1 MAAMSLDLAT
11 LMIVSAT
18 GIGFAGFMLAL
29 PRLRDPNANCVGLWG
44 LAMILSAAGFV
55 IIVGKP
61 LPRPWPVITGNAVI
75 VLGAGLTWAGARVFA
90 ARRVSR
96 AGLAAGP
103 AILVALGAAQGIADT
118 LHLLITVLLIGLYSG
133 LAAMEIAR
141 RGPENLPSRQSTLFL
156 LLAHTGFQLA
166 RAVLMMAVP
175 AVLDRH
181 NHAVYVCV
189 FLEGLLY
196 AIGMSSALLAM
207 MKERAEYRSTL
218 ALREM
223 TMIDELTGLGNR
235 RQFDEA
241 IATRT
246 AARGEALALLM
257 IDVDHF
263 KLYNDTYGHLPGD
276 DCLRA
281 IAGAIL
287 RHVRKPDAT
296 ATRYGGEEFA
306 VLLAATDEAGA
317 MEVAARIH
325 ASVAA
330 LSVEHATSPYG
341 ILTVSIGVAAA
352 SANTTTQQL
361 VRQADWALYVAKQ
374 EGRNATRA
382 ASETRDSGVL
392 RATG

>member
-1 MAAMSLDLAT
+1 MAALSLDMAT
-11 LMIVSAT
+11 LMIVSAA

-29 PRLRDPNANCVGLWG
+29 PRLRDPGANCVGLWG

-61 LPRPWPVITGNAVI
+61 MPRPWPVITGNAVI
-75 VLGAGLTWAGARVFA
+75 VLGAGLSWAGARLFA
-90 ARRVSR
+90 ARPVSR
-96 AGLAAGP
+96 TGLAAGP
-103 AILVALGAAQGIADT
+103 AILLALGAVQGAANT
-118 LHLLITVLLIGLYSG
+118 LHLIVTVLLIGIYSA
-133 LAAMEIAR
+133 LAAKEIAGG
-141 RGPENLPSRQSTLFL
+141 GPEILPSRQPTLFL
-156 LLAHTGFQLA
+156 LLAHTGFQWA
-166 RAVLMMAVP
+166 RGALMTVAP
-175 AVLDRH
+175 AALDRYDH
-181 NHAVYVCV
+181 TVYVCV

-235 RQFDEA
+235 RRFDEA
-241 IATRT
+241 LATRV

-287 RHVRKPDAT
+287 RIVRKPDAT

-317 MEVAARIH
+317 MEIAARIH

-341 ILTVSIGVAAA
+341 TLTVSIGVAAA
-352 SANTTTQQL
+352 SANTTSQQL
-361 VRQADWALYVAKQ
+361 VRQADWALYVAKS

-382 ASETRDSGVL
+382 ASETRASGVL